1 MIIKKV
7 AIGNNE
13 DAFIE
18 DRFRNTVNIIYSN
31 DNNKGK
37 TIVFQGI
44 MYALGNSPIFPSQF
58 NYKDY
63 FFYLKITHNEI
74 EFEFLRKKNSIV
86 VKEANNISVFDS
98 ISDFKIF
105 FKDRI
110 YDLPKIIKD
119 SIPHISD
126 LSMFYQLFFLP
137 QDKRNTSNV
146 INCAP
151 YNKRDFMNMLKAI
164 INREYINI
172 DSTDEAEVKDRIKE
186 IKREISI
193 LDKRIQFSKKNP
205 NIAKQVLQYANDR
218 KLEEKSR
225 IFQEKNKEIG
235 YLSVKRNREINR
247 IYKLEAL
254 LNELHSLNRHI
265 EVGKIKCA
273 DCGSTNIVYTN
284 GDFSFD
290 ISNDLVRKQII
301 NSITKQIQ
309 SKEELVTEYL
319 VQINTLQ
326 NELQLSLIDLP
337 PEVGDIIINRS
348 EILNDQDNDKKIKLL
363 KNELDLLHEKKKLIA
378 ETRDEIIDV
387 VNRKIDSIIDLMKRI
402 YIRIAELQ
410 NIEIVD
416 LFTLNN
422 ENYSGSEGQMF
433 YFAKLV
439 SISKILDFNFPVI
452 IDCFREGE
460 ISSKKED
467 IMLSELHSLNKQVI
481 ISATLK
487 DQEYSEQKYASYK
500 YVNSI
505 DYSEMQSYKILKPEL
520 VSEFQTILA
529 TFGM

>member
-1 MIIKKV
+1 MIIQKV

-18 DRFRNTVNIIYSN
+18 DRFQNTVNIIYSN

-44 MYALGNSPIFPSQF
+44 MYALGNTPIFPSQF

-63 FFYLKITHNEI
+63 FFYLKISHNQI

-86 VKEANNISVFDS
+86 VKEANNITVFDS

-105 FKDRI
+105 FKDRV

-119 SIPHISD
+119 NILHIAD

-151 YNKRDFMNMLKAI
+151 YNKRDFMNMLKTI
-164 INREYINI
+164 INREYLDI
-172 DSTDEAEVKDRIKE
+172 DSNDDSKLKDRIKE
-186 IKREISI
+186 IKKEISI

-205 NIAKQVLQYANDR
+205 NIAKQVLQYAND
-218 KLEEKSR
+218 KELKEKSKL
-225 IFQEKNKEIG
+225 FQEKNKEVAD
-235 YLSVKRNREINR
+235 LSNKRNREINR
-247 IYKLEAL
+247 IYKLEVL
-254 LNELHSLNRHI
+254 LNELGSLNRHI

-284 GDFSFD
+284 GDFTFD
-290 ISNDLVRKQII
+290 ISNDSVKKQII
-301 NSITKQIQ
+301 SSITKQIQ
-309 SKEELVTEYL
+309 SKKELVNEYSL
-319 VQINTLQ
+319 QINSFQ
-326 NELQLSLIDLP
+326 GELQMLLIDLP

-348 EILNDQDNDKKIKLL
+348 EILNDQDNDKKIKHLSD
-363 KNELDLLHEKKKLIA
+363 ELDLLQEKQKVVA

-387 VNRKIDSIIDLMKRI
+387 VNEKIESIIDLMKRI
-402 YIRIAELQ
+402 YMRIAELK

-416 LFTLNN
+416 LFTLNE

-467 IMLSELHSLNKQVI
+467 IMLSELHSLNKQI
-481 ISATLK
+481 ILSATLK
-487 DQEYSEQKYASYK
+487 DQEYSKQKYAPYK

-505 DYSEMQSYKILKPEL
+505 DYSEMRSYKILKPEL
-520 VSEFQTILA
+520 VNEFQTILA